1 MLCLVFENSRE
12 NVREKNKMKKWKK
25 RKNEEKY
32 KIDLKSINYV
42 YILF

>member
-32 KIDLKSINYV
+32 KIDLKLINHF
-42 YILF
+42 YILL